1 MAGRPEAEESLM
13 TMLSGGE
20 GLSSL
25 PEEGGGRVKSSAMGM
40 GVSLSPGLGGVYG

>member
-1 MAGRPEAEESLM
+1 M

-25 PEEGGGRVKSSAMGM
+25 PEEGEGGGRVKSSAMGT
-40 GVSLSPGLGGVYG
+40 GVSLSPRGGGGTDDGKN